1 MATAIAVGAGIAVA
15 ALVGRAALKAGGRIG
30 GKSFYRG
37 GFEPKMTKREAA
49 LVLGIRESA
58 SKDKLKEAHRRIML
72 LNHPDRG
79 GSPYLASK
87 INEAK
92 DMLDKRR

>member
-1 MATAIAVGAGIAVA
+1 
-15 ALVGRAALKAGGRIG
+15 
-30 GKSFYRG
+30 
-37 GFEPKMTKREAA
+37 
-49 LVLGIRESA
+49 LVLGLKESA
-58 SKDKLKEAHRRIML
+58 PTIKIKEAHRRIML

-92 DMLDKRR
+92 DLMDKRN